1 MKPQDLT
8 GYQRKFLRS
17 LAHPLKPIVLI
28 GNRGHTDA
36 VAEALD
42 AALLKHELVKV
53 KFNDDKTKEFKA
65 KTTSELER
73 ATHSQVVGM
82 IGHTA
87 IYDRPHPE
95 PEKRKI
101 KIPRKGLR

>member
-28 GNRGHTDA
+28 GSRGYTDA
-36 VAEALD
+36 VVEALD

-53 KFNDDKTKEFKA
+53 KFNDDKTKEFKT
-65 KTTSELER
+65 KTTAELER
-73 ATHSQVVGM
+73 ATQSQVVGM

-87 IYDRPHPE
+87 IYYRPHPE

-101 KIPRKGLR
+101 AIPRKGLR

>member
-1 MKPQDLT
+1 MKPIELT

-28 GNRGHTDA
+28 GRRGNSAA

-53 KFNDDKTKEFKA
+53 RFNDDKTKEFKTKITA
-65 KTTSELER
+65 ELER
-73 ATHSQVVGM
+73 ATQSLVVGT

-87 IYDRPHPE
+87 IYYRPHPE
-95 PEKRKI
+95 SEKRKI
-101 KIPRKGLR
+101 TIPSKGLR

>member
-8 GYQRKFLRS
+8 GYQRKYLRA
-17 LAHPLKPIVLI
+17 LAHAQKPLVLI
-28 GNRGHTDA
+28 GSRGYTDA
-36 VAEALD
+36 VVEALD
-42 AALLKHELVKV
+42 AALLKHELVKI

-65 KTTSELER
+65 KTTAQLEK
-73 ATHSQVVGM
+73 ATHSQVVGT

-87 IYDRPHPE
+87 IYYRPHPE

-101 KIPRKGLR
+101 TIPLTGSR